1 MHACGSASV
10 VLKLVCFLL
19 FLFKGL
25 EVGILSRSTSVTHS
39 LLFNILFPAAALG
52 SATRNPLQVWGC
64 LVPGGRIPVPLFPG
78 PRCLG
83 VVHLFPL
90 SVGSRSP
97 AGISSASAAG
107 SQPCPSCCCCQ
118 STSLYACLQQL
129 SAPVKRGVRTPRNG
143 VLQGRYD
150 LPGARSPGI
159 TECPLVLQ

>member
-39 LLFNILFPAAALG
+39 LLFNILFQRLLWALPHESAAGLG
-52 SATRNPLQVWGC
+52 L
-64 LVPGGRIPVPLFPG
+64 PG
-78 PRCLG
+78 PRGAYTCTFIPWARCLG

-118 STSLYACLQQL
+118 STSLYACLQLL
-129 SAPVKRGVRTPRNG
+129 SAPVKRGVRTPGNG